1 MATLLDTLFGNSGGS
16 GGMSLELKEDRVKM
30 SLISEGMVF
39 CEDCGVMIVFG
50 LEGNGSNGR
59 NSTISYA

>member
-1 MATLLDTLFGNSGGS
+1 MDTLFGNSGGS
-16 GGMSLELKEDRVKM
+16 GGMLLVLKEDRVKRSLM
-30 SLISEGMVF
+30 SVGMVF
-39 CEDCGVMIVFG
+39 CKDCGVMIVFG